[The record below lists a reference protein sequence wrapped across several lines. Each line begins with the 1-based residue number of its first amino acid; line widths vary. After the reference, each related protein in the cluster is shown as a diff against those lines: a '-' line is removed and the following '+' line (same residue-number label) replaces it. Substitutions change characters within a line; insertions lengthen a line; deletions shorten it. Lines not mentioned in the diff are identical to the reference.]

1 MSGLSLDPAGNH
13 FVLRNEKPDGTTA
26 TMSLSPDEVV
36 TLAAMVPTMI
46 QTAMAMIRPL
56 QSRSSATAIAAMD
69 VFDFQLRPEMLQ
81 TRLLLLLR
89 LGISGSSNAAY
100 ALSAD
105 QAERLSQR
113 IPPLV
118 AKLREKPPT
127 TQ

>member
-56 QSRSSATAIAAMD
+56 PARACANASLKHRSCSSRSSSSMGAS
-69 VFDFQLRPEMLQ
+69 
-81 TRLLLLLR
+81 RLFHAC
-89 LGISGSSNAAY
+89 S
-100 ALSAD
+100 
-105 QAERLSQR
+105 
-113 IPPLV
+113 V
-118 AKLREKPPT
+118 
-127 TQ
+127 